1 MNFKVLKNFLT
12 IKKNT
17 SVEKISCYNKR
28 ESFMLKTISYSIVF
42 LSKHFE
48 VLQENRNLLINKND
62 IFFNNLDNAL
72 FLQYLVQDIMNDKTL
87 SVIED
92 EKNKK
97 LNTNKKIYHISNN
110 FDIVLEFPLK
120 MFIEYKDENI
130 TKEDCNRLKKISI
143 DLMEKIK
150 NNNNENVISRIGLNK
165 NYSIEYEKK
174 DAFEKLKKIILLKDD
189 KINRFVLSF
198 SFDKDEKSVLNMTMY
213 NNTDKNTDKIF
224 IDTNLESKIFDDN
237 EICNIIND
245 IETEKFI
252 DEKVNLA
259 LSSLK

>member
-120 MFIEYKDENI
+120 M
-130 TKEDCNRLKKISI
+130 ISI

-224 IDTNLESKIFDDN
+224 IDTNLESKIFEN
-237 EICNIIND
+237 KTFWEVESEIAWY
-245 IETEKFI
+245 
-252 DEKVNLA
+252 DEIG
-259 LSSLK
+259 SITI